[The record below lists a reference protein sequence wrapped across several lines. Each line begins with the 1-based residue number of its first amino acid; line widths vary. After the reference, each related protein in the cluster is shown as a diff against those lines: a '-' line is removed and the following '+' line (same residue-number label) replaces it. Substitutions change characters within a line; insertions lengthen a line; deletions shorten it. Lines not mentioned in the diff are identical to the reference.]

1 MTTPDLMN
9 TVVVVAACV
18 LLSGLTYIRKIL
30 DLQGS
35 VLGFMLG
42 LVIGLFGSLLWLVL
56 LLIFLITAFVATRYK
71 YTLKSELGAAEP
83 KGGTRGFAS
92 VLANGWVPMVVALLS
107 FDNPWLSTFPKNV
120 AAVLYLTAISAAA
133 SDTIASELGVLSSK
147 TYMITT
153 GEPCKPGING
163 GVSALGTSAALA
175 AAAYTSV
182 VGWVVLILFSGH
194 LSAFPV
200 WFILIPV
207 AMGFM
212 GCQIDSLLGA
222 TFENRGMLNKD
233 RVNILSIGAATL
245 LSLALMT
252 AIGW

>member
-1 MTTPDLMN
+1 MTTPDLIN
-9 TVVVVAACV
+9 TVVIVAACF
-18 LLSGLTYIRKIL
+18 LLSGLAYLRKIL

-35 VLGFMLG
+35 TLGFVLG
-42 LVIGLFGSLLWLVL
+42 LVIGLFGSLLWLIL
-56 LLIFLITAFVATRYK
+56 LLLFLFTAFVATRYK
-71 YTLKSELGAAEP
+71 YALKTELGAAEA

-107 FDNPWLSTFPKNV
+107 VENPWISTFPKNV

-133 SDTIASELGVLSSK
+133 SDTIASELGVLSSR

-153 GEPCKPGING
+153 GKPCKPGING
-163 GVSALGTSAALA
+163 GISALGTSAALA

-182 VGWVVLILFSGH
+182 VGWVILLIFTGQLSG
-194 LSAFPV
+194 FPL
-200 WFILIPV
+200 WFIAIPV
-207 AMGFM
+207 VMGFV
-212 GCQIDSLLGA
+212 GCQVDSILGA
-222 TFENRGMLNKD
+222 TLENRGMLNKD